1 MMDTWFGS
9 FMKPEVSNAGKK
21 VQAEFKIESVKP
33 VRSAC
38 IGSASR
44 PGPDVDENVLRKS
57 VKEFGFD
64 PISGHGQMKH
74 EQRTLSG
81 CGARSTS

>member
-1 MMDTWFGS
+1 MDTWFGS
-9 FMKPEVSNAGKK
+9 FMKTEVSNAGKK
-21 VQAEFKIESVKP
+21 VQAELKIEPVKP

-57 VKEFGFD
+57 VKFGFD

>member
-1 MMDTWFGS
+1 
-9 FMKPEVSNAGKK
+9 MKPEVSLCRKK

-33 VRSAC
+33 VRARVSVRK
-38 IGSASR
+38 R

-74 EQRTLSG
+74 EQRTLSRF
-81 CGARSTS
+81 GARSTS

>member
-1 MMDTWFGS
+1 
-9 FMKPEVSNAGKK
+9 V
-21 VQAEFKIESVKP
+21 
-33 VRSAC
+33 

-74 EQRTLSG
+74 EQRTLSRF
-81 CGARSTS
+81 GARSTS